1 LIKTVPLLKE
11 KFQDDFKLLIVGEFY
26 EGRDDILQLIEELNV
41 ADRILLM
48 DRYVPNEEVE
58 KYFRAADVGIL
69 PYESATQSGI
79 IQIAHDFGLPVIT
92 TNVGG
97 LPEVVHHE
105 TTGFLVPPGDPKAL
119 ADAVFRYYDGDWE
132 AQFRTALEQEKSHY
146 SWEPLI
152 QTIEE
157 AAGTGWQ

>member
-1 LIKTVPLLKE
+1 MT
-11 KFQDDFKLLIVGEFY
+11 Q
-26 EGRDDILQLIEELNV
+26 LNV
-41 ADRILLM
+41 KQHILLV
-48 DRYVPNEEVE
+48 DRYVANEEVE

-97 LPEVVHHE
+97 LPEVVRHE

-119 ADAVFRYYDGDWE
+119 ADAVFRYFEGDW
-132 AQFRTALEQEKSHY
+132 AQRFRTAIELEKSRY
-146 SWEPLI
+146 SWNPLI
-152 QTIEE
+152 QSIEE
-157 AAGTGWQ
+157 AAGDGWQ